1 MEEGLGRVWA
11 PVAVPSRRIHASVDA
26 LPASARPCAHGKFLF
41 LGDEK
46 LYLRGA
52 TYGTFAPDVHGDE
65 FPEFAIAERDFA
77 QMAANGLNA
86 VRVFTAPPRILL
98 DAAHEHGLRVLVG
111 LSAERY
117 AGYLADKNGAPDVEQ
132 IVRAQV
138 RACAAHPALLG
149 YALGN
154 EIPASLARWLGRHRV
169 ERYLERLFRAVRAE
183 DPDALVTY
191 ANYPSTEYLELPFL
205 DFLCFN
211 VYLESQTQLEAY
223 LLRLQ
228 NLAGD
233 RPLVLGEVGLD
244 SRRNGEDTQACVLD
258 WQTRTAFAAGCAG
271 LFVFAWTDDWYTGGD
286 GVDDWDFGLTTRD
299 RRPKPALAAVRD
311 ALAQAP
317 FPTDLD
323 WPRIS
328 VIVCSYNGERTLRD
342 CFEGLLQLEYP
353 DFEVIVVDDGSNDA
367 TAAIAGEYGLRVIAT
382 ERHGLG
388 SARNTGLD
396 AATCE
401 IVAYLDADA
410 YPDPHWLTY
419 LASVFLKTT
428 HAGVGGPNIA
438 PPHDGAVAACVAAAP
453 GGPVHVLLSDS
464 EAEHVPGCNAAFR
477 TDSLR
482 SIGGFDPRFRVA
494 GDDVDVCWQ
503 LQERG
508 LTIGFS
514 PSAVVWH
521 HRRNSIRA
529 YWRQQRAYGEA
540 EALLERKWPEK
551 YNGNG
556 HARWAGRVYG
566 NGRVARPLG
575 RAARIYHGTW
585 GSAPFQ
591 SLYQPASTSVW
602 SLPALPDWYLFLAAL
617 AALSALGGLWS
628 PLLVFLP
635 ALGLAVLASLVH
647 AWLSSAHAAFGRP
660 ARPSSL
666 RLRALTALLHVLQ
679 PIARLDGHLRGG
691 LVPWRRRGG
700 ASAVLPRRRTFALW
714 SEQWQAPQER
724 LRSIESRLRGSSL
737 RVLRGGAHDGWDL
750 EVRSGALGS
759 ARLIMG
765 VEDHALGRQLV
776 RVRWWPRF
784 APTGLWLVILSGAL
798 AVGAALDGAFAA
810 SALLAAVPIALAA
823 RAFQECAVATGATAE
838 ALESWE

>member
-1 MEEGLGRVWA
+1 MEEGLGQAWA
-11 PVAVPSRRIHASVDA
+11 PVAVPFRRADASVDA
-26 LPASARPCAHGKFLF
+26 LRASARPRAHGKFLF

-46 LYLRGA
+46 LCLRGA
-52 TYGTFAPDVHGDE
+52 TYGTFAPDMHGDE
-65 FPEFAIAERDFA
+65 FPEHGIVERDFA

-86 VRVFTAPPRILL
+86 VRVFTAPPRLLL
-98 DAAHEHGLRVLVG
+98 DAAREHGLHVLVG

-117 AGYLADKNGAPDVEQ
+117 VGFLADKNGAPDIEGL
-132 IVRAQV
+132 VRTQV
-138 RACAAHPALLG
+138 RACAAHPAVLG

-154 EIPASLARWLGRHRV
+154 EIPASLVRWLGGDRV
-169 ERYLERLFRAVRAE
+169 QRYLERLFRAVKAE
-183 DPDALVTY
+183 DPDGLVTY

-205 DFLCFN
+205 DFVCFN
-211 VYLESQTQLEAY
+211 VYLESQARLEAY

-233 RPLVLGEVGLD
+233 RPLVMGEVGLD
-244 SRRNGEDTQACVLD
+244 SRRHGEDTQACVLD

-271 LFVFAWTDDWYTGGD
+271 VFVFAWTDDWYTGGD
-286 GVDDWDFGLTTRD
+286 EVDDWDFGLTTRD
-299 RRPKPALAAVRD
+299 RRPKPALAAVRE
-311 ALAQAP
+311 AFAQVP
-317 FPTDLD
+317 FPPDLD
-323 WPRIS
+323 WPRVS
-328 VIVCSYNGERTLRD
+328 VIVCCYNGERTLRD
-342 CFEGLLQLEYP
+342 CFEGLLRLEYP

-367 TAAIAGEYGLRVIAT
+367 TAAITREYGFRLIAT
-382 ERHGLG
+382 EKHGLG
-388 SARNTGLD
+388 SARNTGLE
-396 AATCE
+396 AATGE

-419 LASVFLKTT
+419 LTSVFLKTP
-428 HAGVGGPNIA
+428 HVGVGGPNIA
-438 PPHDGAVAACVAAAP
+438 PPDDGAVAACVAVAP

-477 TDSLR
+477 TDALR

-503 LQERG
+503 FQERG
-508 LTIGFS
+508 LKIGFS

-551 YNGNG
+551 YKGNG

-566 NGRVARPLG
+566 NGQVARPLG
-575 RAARIYHGTW
+575 RAGRIYYGTW

-591 SLYQPASTSVW
+591 SLYRPAPTFVW
-602 SLPALPDWYLFLAAL
+602 SLPALPDWYLSLAAI
-617 AALSALGGLWS
+617 AAMSALGALWS
-628 PLLVFLP
+628 PLLVLLP
-635 ALGLAVLASLVH
+635 ALGIAVLASLAH
-647 AWLSSAHAAFGRP
+647 AWLSSARAPFSRP
-660 ARPSSL
+660 ARPSL
-666 RLRALTALLHVLQ
+666 RLRALTALLHLLQ

-691 LVPWRRRGG
+691 LVPWRRRGD
-700 ASAVLPRRRTFALW
+700 ARAELPRRRTFALW
-714 SEQWQAPQER
+714 SEQWQAPQDR
-724 LRSIESRLRGSSL
+724 LRAIESHLRRPGL
-737 RVLRGGAHDGWDL
+737 PILRGGAHDGWDL
-750 EVRSGALGS
+750 EARSGALGS

-776 RVRWWPRF
+776 RVRWWPHL
-784 APTGLWLVILSGAL
+784 APIGLWLAIPFAAL
-798 AVGAALDGAFAA
+798 AVGAALDGAIAA
-810 SALLAAVPIALAA
+810 SALLAAVPVALAA
-823 RAFQECAVATGATAE
+823 RAFQECAVATAAIAE